1 MSGKAAVKT
10 FHNQAKKK
18 SRKKN
23 KPLCDSYAVFQ
34 SDVILSMTTKPLKQ
48 WTAVNKFILP
58 EEMEIVSFGTDSS

>member
-34 SDVILSMTTKPLKQ
+34 SDVIL
-48 WTAVNKFILP
+48 
-58 EEMEIVSFGTDSS
+58 